1 MLSACYYHTT
11 NMLHVTSCYFMLL
24 PVTSR
29 DFLLRHVVCVVTT
42 LFKVSHMLL
51 ACYDHA
57 IMMLL
62 SCYYHAT
69 TTTMLLPEYFRLLHI
84 LYYHTTTMLLSY
96 NTTTMLLSFSCHA
109 PIMLLSC
116 SYRHAI
122 IMPQPCY

>member
-29 DFLLRHVVCVVTT
+29 DFLLLHVICVVTT

-51 ACYDHA
+51 ACYACA

-69 TTTMLLPEYFRLLHI
+69 AMLLPEYFRLLHI